1 MDWLEQFSPMFV
13 DWKHKWLSLPYQ
25 ARTIVLHGCQPEI
38 PADTLLEVLHL
49 SKPIIDSA
57 QLLLFED
64 L

>member
-1 MDWLEQFSPMFV
+1 MFV

-49 SKPIIDSA
+49 SKPIIDLA